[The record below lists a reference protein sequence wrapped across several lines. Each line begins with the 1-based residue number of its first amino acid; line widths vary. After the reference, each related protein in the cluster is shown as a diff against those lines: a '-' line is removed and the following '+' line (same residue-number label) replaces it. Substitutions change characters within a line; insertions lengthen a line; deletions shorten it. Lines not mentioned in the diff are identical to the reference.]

1 MAMDAILATLV
12 ESWPV
17 VAGGLTVG
25 LSLLAAGH
33 VILYKRDSRAAVA
46 WVGLIWLVPVV
57 GSGLY
62 VLLGVNRIK
71 RRAAARRPL
80 RAGSAVP
87 PAPTPL
93 PPERD
98 ALPPARLVDRLTGR
112 SLVAGNAVTP
122 LVNGDEAY
130 PAMLAAIEL
139 ARSSVA
145 LSTYIFDNDAAG
157 ALFLDALE
165 RAVRRG
171 VAVRVL
177 VDAVG
182 ARYSWPPIIHALRRR
197 AVPVAAFS
205 PTVLPWRMAYFNL
218 RNHRKILVV
227 DGRVGFTGG
236 MNIRAGHLLERRPPP
251 RHPVRDLHFRIEG
264 PEVAHLVR
272 TFAEDW
278 AFTRGE
284 SLAGEAWFPP
294 LSPAGT
300 VAARCLPDG
309 PDEDTDPARF
319 TRLGALACAR
329 ESVRIVTPYFLPDS
343 ALITALAVAAMR
355 GVRVEIALPETNN
368 LALVRWAATAQLW
381 QVLERGCRVYHTP
394 GPFDHTKLVL
404 VDGVWALIG
413 SSNWDPRS
421 LRLNFEFDV
430 ECYDAALVDRL
441 DRLVE
446 MKLARAHQVTLADVN
461 GRSLPIK
468 LRDGVAR
475 LAAPYL

>member
-1 MAMDAILATLV
+1 MEGLLATV
-12 ESWPV
+12 AESWPV
-17 VAGGLTVG
+17 VAGGMSVG
-25 LSLLAAGH
+25 LSLLASAH

-98 ALPPARLVDRLTGR
+98 ALPPAAAHLE
-112 SLVAGNAVTP
+112 P
-122 LVNGDEAY
+122 LAR
-130 PAMLAAIEL
+130 LAAIES

-227 DGRVGFTGG
+227 DGRAGFTGG
-236 MNIRAGHLLERRPPP
+236 LNIRAGHVLEDRP
-251 RHPVRDLHFRIEG
+251 RHPVRDTHFRVEG
-264 PEVAHLVR
+264 PVVAHLLQA
-272 TFAEDW
+272 FAEDW

-284 SLAGEAWFPP
+284 TLAGETWFPP
-294 LSPAGT
+294 LP
-300 VAARCLPDG
+300 
-309 PDEDTDPARF
+309 
-319 TRLGALACAR
+319 
-329 ESVRIVTPYFLPDS
+329 
-343 ALITALAVAAMR
+343 
-355 GVRVEIALPETNN
+355 
-368 LALVRWAATAQLW
+368 
-381 QVLERGCRVYHTP
+381 
-394 GPFDHTKLVL
+394 
-404 VDGVWALIG
+404 
-413 SSNWDPRS
+413 
-421 LRLNFEFDV
+421 
-430 ECYDAALVDRL
+430 
-441 DRLVE
+441 
-446 MKLARAHQVTLADVN
+446 
-461 GRSLPIK
+461 
-468 LRDGVAR
+468 
-475 LAAPYL
+475 